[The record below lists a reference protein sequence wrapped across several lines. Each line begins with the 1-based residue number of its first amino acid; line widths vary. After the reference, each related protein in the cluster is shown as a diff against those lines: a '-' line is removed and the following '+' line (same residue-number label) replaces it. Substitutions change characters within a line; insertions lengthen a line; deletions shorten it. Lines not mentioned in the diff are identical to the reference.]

1 MKILITEV
9 NNWMSF
15 KKKWFNIFYQNIIK
29 IDIENNSNSII
40 NNIEMEPYKLIMG
53 NYEEQTTNINLF
65 I

>member
-1 MKILITEV
+1 MKILITAV

>member
-1 MKILITEV
+1 
-9 NNWMSF
+9 MSF